1 MKHFISLEKKYFS
14 AQEANKLLSLC
25 FDVKNNPRKYRLALK
40 DKSIGLIFEK
50 PSLRTK
56 TSFYVGASKLDA
68 DPVYYAP
75 NEVQLGGRE
84 KSSDVAK
91 VLSRY
96 LDAIVLR
103 TFDHKNVL
111 ELAEYSS
118 VPVINALS
126 DFLHPSQILG
136 DLITIVEKKG
146 DIKKLKFTY
155 IGDGN
160 NVCNSLLLAFS
171 LLGGKITVATPIGYA
186 PDKGVLQEAADCA
199 KESGAQISLTNSAQE
214 AASQADILYTD
225 VWTSM
230 GKETERQDRKGIFKS
245 YQINDEIL
253 RLAKKDAIVMHCLPA
268 HRGEE
273 ITDRVIDGKNS
284 VVFDQAENRLYSAQA
299 ILLYTQK

>member
-25 FDVKNNPRKYRLALK
+25 FDVKNNPRKYRLSLK

-103 TFDHKNVL
+103 TFEHKNVL
-111 ELAEYSS
+111 ELAEYAD
-118 VPVINALS
+118 VPVINGLS

-136 DLITIVEKKG
+136 DLITIAEKKG
-146 DIKKLKFTY
+146 DIKKIKFAY

-171 LLGGKITVATPIGYA
+171 LLGGKITVATPVGYA
-186 PDKGVLQEAADCA
+186 PDKAVMQEAGDCA
-199 KESGAQISLTNSAQE
+199 KESGAQIYMTNSAQE
-214 AASQADILYTD
+214 AASKADVLYTD

-230 GKETERQDRKGIFKS
+230 GMETERQGRKDIFKS

-253 RLAKKDAIVMHCLPA
+253 RLAKNDAIVMHCLPA

-273 ITDRVIDGKNS
+273 ITDSVIDGKNS